1 MVGTA
6 LCPLTNQK
14 PLRTVTIAVSEL
26 SAISMRPLFTDTG
39 WNPYIHSV
47 GMRLISLPLTTF
59 FPVWFVGT
67 MNPISHRFP
76 VWCVRI
82 AIFHTKSDKFVFPG
96 QSVSSLC
103 VMILA
108 APSDSITSLCFS
120 SAGIEARIAVVLDM
134 VPASRL
140 FFSSMYLSTMHS
152 GRCRV
157 LRGRILVI
165 IWEWCYMILQTLT
178 MSLRYFLE
186 KIGLMH
192 PDPKRL
198 ISEWRRS
205 IRNEERE
212 INRSLFWALNQQEK
226 IEEEIRALVAKGQR
240 VAAVALTEHLI
251 DIRRAVAR
259 LHVAKSH
266 LNTLSLNLRMQLATV
281 HMTGAFQ
288 KSTDILISMNKLIQ
302 LPETM
307 TAMNSMLREM
317 DSVGM
322 VQDLMD
328 DVLDSGSVDDCE
340 VEEEVDK
347 VIAELT
353 MGIFNSIDIIPTT
366 MPATLHTPTQA
377 RVGLR

>member
-1 MVGTA
+1 
-6 LCPLTNQK
+6 
-14 PLRTVTIAVSEL
+14 
-26 SAISMRPLFTDTG
+26 
-39 WNPYIHSV
+39 
-47 GMRLISLPLTTF
+47 
-59 FPVWFVGT
+59 
-67 MNPISHRFP
+67 
-76 VWCVRI
+76 
-82 AIFHTKSDKFVFPG
+82 
-96 QSVSSLC
+96 
-103 VMILA
+103 
-108 APSDSITSLCFS
+108 
-120 SAGIEARIAVVLDM
+120 
-134 VPASRL
+134 
-140 FFSSMYLSTMHS
+140 
-152 GRCRV
+152 
-157 LRGRILVI
+157 
-165 IWEWCYMILQTLT
+165 MILQTLT